1 MDTAK
6 TRIAE
11 IIKEYIRTYPIEWA
25 DFCLAVKEKLSLS
38 SNDFGE
44 ISGSDLIERKLFEMP
59 ETLYIIFKLKM
70 DEAEFEWFKTK
81 EGSRW
86 FVKTYPQFNT
96 SART

>member
-11 IIKEYIRTYPIEWA
+11 MLKEYIRVYPIEWA
-25 DFCLAVKEKLSLS
+25 DFQLSIKEKLSLS
-38 SNDFGE
+38 KNDFGE
-44 ISGSDLIERKLFEMP
+44 LDGSNLIERKLFEMP
-59 ETLYIIFKLKM
+59 ETLYIIFELKM
-70 DEAEFEWFKTK
+70 DKAELEWFKTK

-96 SART
+96 SVRT